1 MGRVVLEAGGIAT
14 ATDRVRF
21 SACPQKNKN
30 MTKYTHGIATA
41 VKEITTSEGKIEVN
55 SQGTVTAYLPDYDKF
70 AVDFGNGQWIA
81 FDRVSFDKYCK
92 IN

>member
-1 MGRVVLEAGGIAT
+1 MVKLIRSKRI
-14 ATDRVRF
+14 DCKVRF
-21 SACPQKNKN
+21 FIVPQKIKN

-41 VKEITTSEGKIEVN
+41 VKEIITSEGKIEVN
-55 SQGTVTAYLPDYDKF
+55 SQGIVTAYLPDYDKF